1 MFFYG
6 IVLLY
11 WNKWVCFM
19 SIVITFLQRWIKK
32 KSYCQRHARPLE
44 DRLLPKKQKLT
55 QWQCYLKEFVEST
68 GEVN

>member
-1 MFFYG
+1 
-6 IVLLY
+6 
-11 WNKWVCFM
+11 M
-19 SIVITFLQRWIKK
+19 SIVITFLQIWIKK